1 MEKTVEDML
10 RREYF
15 DLLSSIRKTVDE
27 LEVKIRH
34 ALIPLKKTLRP
45 HERIETRAR
54 VKECESA
61 IDALRRREEGRIF
74 DKSSPDKYSLCNLK
88 DLAGVRILVFPRRY
102 MEQID
107 ELIAQQL
114 PDWQPDPIKISG
126 RLLAFKYCG
135 YLEARSIICA
145 EYQIVSML
153 IGLFWEVEHDS
164 LYKPSLDLKGLAPIM
179 EDTTKTVYD
188 ALDKFEEEFDQRSR
202 ESSNR

>member
-1 MEKTVEDML
+1 
-10 RREYF
+10 
-15 DLLSSIRKTVDE
+15 
-27 LEVKIRH
+27 
-34 ALIPLKKTLRP
+34 
-45 HERIETRAR
+45 
-54 VKECESA
+54 
-61 IDALRRREEGRIF
+61 
-74 DKSSPDKYSLCNLK
+74 
-88 DLAGVRILVFPRRY
+88 

-126 RLLAFKYCG
+126 RLLALKYCG
-135 YLEARSIICA
+135 YLEPRSIICA